1 MNLLRRAAQACT
13 ETVLDIF
20 DEIEVNAQNDV
31 ATALTLVTLTLD
43 GEQRLTRPLISKI
56 HVAIRASAHEEEYGR
71 VAQVLYL
78 ARHRQAIRAVEE
90 TLIEVERSMIDGDF
104 APTVSDLLD
113 IFPIEDDE
121 GSPGGDTA
129 VDLSDPGALPD
140 LP

>member
-1 MNLLRRAAQACT
+1 MKNVLRRAAQACT
-13 ETVLDIF
+13 ETVLDIV
-20 DEIEVNAQNDV
+20 DEVEVAAQNDV

-43 GEQRLTRPLISKI
+43 GEQRLTRPLISKM

-71 VAQVLYL
+71 LARVLYL
-78 ARHRQAIRAVEE
+78 ARHRQAIKAVEE
-90 TLIEVERSMIDGDF
+90 TLIEIEKNMIDGDF
-104 APTVSDLLD
+104 PPTVSDLLD

-121 GSPGGDTA
+121 EHDTS